1 MSNINEQQIAQMAV
15 QQLLASAA
23 HAERQIDAELAA
35 MSKLDGDDLER
46 LRHKRIAELKA
57 QQAKVQE
64 WRRKGHGK
72 YEEVNDQKAWFQEVK
87 DNERVVC
94 HFYRNQT
101 AYCALVDHHLE
112 QLARAHME
120 TRFIKINAENSP
132 FLVERLLVVV
142 MPTIIMT
149 KDGATLDRL
158 EGFCELGNT
167 DRFTTAQLEERMAK
181 KRSNRYAREEKVKIE
196 STPNL
201 QC

>member
-72 YEEVNDQKAWFQEVK
+72 YEV
-87 DNERVVC
+87 RC
-94 HFYRNQT
+94 YIL
-101 AYCALVDHHLE
+101 LVD
-112 QLARAHME
+112 
-120 TRFIKINAENSP
+120 FI
-132 FLVERLLVVV
+132 LC
-142 MPTIIMT
+142 
-149 KDGATLDRL
+149 D
-158 EGFCELGNT
+158 
-167 DRFTTAQLEERMAK
+167 
-181 KRSNRYAREEKVKIE
+181 
-196 STPNL
+196 
-201 QC
+201 